1 MTPLAA
7 PASLLSRDHLLR
19 QWLADAA
26 AVLVPVACLGCGE
39 ADRAVCRR
47 CEPQLVPPPARVLDL
62 QPHDFEVVV
71 GLDYDGVVATVLG
84 ALKERG
90 RTDAVAALAP
100 ALRAVLTVALER
112 WSAPGLPPPLLV
124 CAPSDRSA
132 VRRRGYRP
140 VDDLVRAAGFH
151 PGVSRHPRA
160 RPWAAAPLC
169 APVLALNRPIADQA
183 GLSAAGRRANLVG
196 AMTAHP
202 RVGGRCVL
210 LVDDVLTTGSTLL
223 EGRRALEE
231 AGATVLGA
239 ACLAHRE
246 RRFVTPSVTKDDAQ
260 VISR

>member
-1 MTPLAA
+1 MSLFTRPLIPSPALLA
-7 PASLLSRDHLLR
+7 PDHPLG
-19 QWLADAA
+19 QWLTEAA
-26 AVLVPVACLGCGE
+26 AVLVPVVCLGCGE
-39 ADRAVCRR
+39 VDRAVCRR
-47 CEPQLVPPPARVLDL
+47 CGPQLGPPPVRVADL
-62 QPHDFEVVV
+62 WPHHLEVAV
-71 GLDYDGVVATVLG
+71 GLDYGGVVATALG

-100 ALRAVLTVALER
+100 ALRAVLAFAIER

-140 VDDLVRAAGFH
+140 VDDLVRAAGFVAGRV
-151 PGVSRHPRA
+151 PM
-160 RPWAAAPLC
+160 LT
-169 APVLALNRPIADQA
+169 LNRPIADQA
-183 GLSAAGRRANLVG
+183 GLSAAGRRANLLG

-210 LVDDVLTTGSTLL
+210 LVDDVLTTGSTLI

-246 RRFVTPSVTKDDAQ
+246 RRFVTPSVTKDDVQ

>member
-1 MTPLAA
+1 MPSPRWRRPCARCW
-7 PASLLSRDHLLR
+7 LSRSS
-19 QWLADAA
+19 A
-26 AVLVPVACLGCGE
+26 
-39 ADRAVCRR
+39 
-47 CEPQLVPPPARVLDL
+47 
-62 QPHDFEVVV
+62 
-71 GLDYDGVVATVLG
+71 
-84 ALKERG
+84 G
-90 RTDAVAALAP
+90 RH
-100 ALRAVLTVALER
+100 
-112 WSAPGLPPPLLV
+112 
-124 CAPSDRSA
+124 
-132 VRRRGYRP
+132 RGYRP
-140 VDDLVRAAGFH
+140 VDDLVRAAGA
-151 PGVSRHPRA
+151 VAA
-160 RPWAAAPLC
+160 R